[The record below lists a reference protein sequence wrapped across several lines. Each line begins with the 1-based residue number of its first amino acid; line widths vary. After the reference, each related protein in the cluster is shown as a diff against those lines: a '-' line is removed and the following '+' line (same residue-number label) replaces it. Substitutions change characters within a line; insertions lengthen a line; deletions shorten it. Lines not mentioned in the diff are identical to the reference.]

1 MKKERAIYKCRRCG
15 KEFEIDALLGNY
27 MHIDGKEIPIGPLVE
42 AHKCED
48 GKNGFGDI
56 IGSYIKEGE

>member
-1 MKKERAIYKCRRCG
+1 MKKARAIYKCRRCG
-15 KEFEIDALLGNY
+15 KEFETDARLMDS
-27 MHIDGKEIPIGPLVE
+27 MHIDGKDIPVGPLVE

-56 IGSYIKEGE
+56 IGSYLKEGE

>member
-1 MKKERAIYKCRRCG
+1 MTKERVIYKCRRCG
-15 KEFEIDALLGNY
+15 EEFEIGGVIRNS
-27 MHIDGKEIPIGPLVE
+27 MHIGDEAITVGPVIR

-56 IGSYIKEGE
+56 IGSYIKEDE